1 VSSSGSAR
9 AGAGTASTALFRVCA
24 SALAAALALVPARA
38 LAAADEPEILA
49 SLDRDE
55 VALDDSLTL
64 SIAVTVSSR
73 GEAGDLH
80 LPALRDFDIVS
91 RSSSEQVSFVFS
103 AGTPSFRRTTVT
115 TLSLTP
121 HRAGVLVI
129 EPARLA
135 FHGETYSS
143 KQLSVHVLPA
153 GTPAA
158 KTRPQRRPP
167 PDPFAQLDP
176 FAGQAPPGEDPLS
189 EGRIGSRD
197 LVLRGSVDNERPFV
211 GQQVTYSLWLLARV
225 NVSGIDKLQLPKM
238 DGFWTEEVDAP
249 QQLVGEARIVDGA
262 PMQAYLLR
270 RRALFPLRPGKV
282 AIDPAEVEVLTG
294 MGLLFSRSSVRRASQ
309 PIALE
314 VQPLPSPRPPGFDEG
329 NVGQWSLTASVE
341 PPAVNAGQP
350 VTLRLVLSGRGNL
363 RDVQMPRLPAIAGL
377 RAYDATTVD
386 KPATEQGRVG
396 GTRTV
401 EQLLVPERTGD
412 IELPALLLETFDPA
426 AKQYRTLRTQP
437 LRIAVSAPLSQ
448 GPGALALDRGSAA
461 GSQNL
466 LTAGGLRPIRLRLTR
481 VEAGAA
487 PWSSS
492 WFWPALLLAPLLLG
506 LLIGGRRALQL
517 AARDPDKLRVRG
529 ARSAARRRLRGAQAL
544 LARVGGGGPEFHAEV
559 ARALTGYL
567 ADRQGVAAA
576 GLTRE
581 ELVAALLA
589 RGHLKGV
596 VEGLCG
602 VLDECDRARF
612 APGSRDPKSQQALL
626 EKADALLAALDRGRK
641 EAA

>member
-1 VSSSGSAR
+1 MAR
-9 AGAGTASTALFRVCA
+9 VRACA
-24 SALAAALALVPARA
+24 SALAAALALSLVPAGA
-38 LAAADEPEILA
+38 LAAADEPDVSA

-55 VALDDSLTL
+55 VALDDTLTL
-64 SIAVTVSSR
+64 SVAVTVSSR

-103 AGTPSFRRTTVT
+103 GGAPSFRRTTVT

-135 FHGETYSS
+135 FRGETYSS

-153 GTPAA
+153 GAPAA
-158 KTRPQRRPP
+158 KARPQHRPP

-176 FAGQAPPGEDPLS
+176 FAGQGPPGEDSLS
-189 EGRIGSRD
+189 NGRIGSRD
-197 LVLRGSVDNERPFV
+197 LVLRGSLDNERPFV
-211 GQQVTYSLWLLARV
+211 GQQVTYSLWLLSRV

-238 DGFWTEEVDAP
+238 DGFWTEEVEAP
-249 QQLVGEARIVDGA
+249 QQLVGEARIVDGV

-270 RRALFPLRPGKV
+270 KRALFPLRPGKV

-294 MGLLFSRSSVRRASQ
+294 MGLLFSRSSVHRASQ

-314 VQPLPSPRPPGFDEG
+314 VQPLPSPRPPGFDDG
-329 NVGQWSLTASVE
+329 NVGQWSLNASIE

-363 RDVQMPRLPAIAGL
+363 RDVQMPRLPPIAGV
-377 RAYDATTVD
+377 RAYDVTTVD

-396 GTRTV
+396 GTRTL

-426 AKQYRTLRTQP
+426 AKQYRTLRTRP
-437 LRIAVSAPLSQ
+437 LRISVSAPSGQ
-448 GPGALALDRGSAA
+448 GPGTLALDRGSATS
-461 GSQNL
+461 SQNL
-466 LTAGGLRPIRLRLTR
+466 LVAGGLRPIRLRLTR
-481 VEAGAA
+481 VEAGSP

-492 WFWPALLLAPLLLG
+492 WFWPALLLAPLSLG
-506 LLIGGRRALQL
+506 LLAGGRRALRL
-517 AARDPDKLRVRG
+517 AARDPDKLRARG
-529 ARSAARRRLRGAQAL
+529 ARSAARRRLRSAQAL

-567 ADRQGVAAA
+567 ADRQGIAAA

-596 VEGLCG
+596 VEGLCA

-612 APGSRDPKSQQALL
+612 APGSRDPKAQQALL